1 MNSLKLREDEMST
14 ASYTVTDAAYTEVSA
29 TNNILQNKSSQ
40 YVRVVFSTV
49 LPAVDDPNY
58 FDIAPGQG
66 FVTKDGVPS
75 NNTYARATEGE
86 AVVVVG
92 EG

>member
-1 MNSLKLREDEMST
+1 MST
-14 ASYTVTDAAYTEVSA
+14 ANYIVTDTEYTLVSL

-66 FVTKDGVPS
+66 FVTKGGVPS
-75 NNTYARATEGE
+75 NSTYVRATEGE
-86 AVVVVG
+86 ASVVVG

>member
-1 MNSLKLREDEMST
+1 MST

-40 YVRVVFSTV
+40 YVRLVFSTV

-58 FDIAPGQG
+58 FDVPPGKV

-75 NNTYARATEGE
+75 SNTYARATEGS
-86 AVVVVG
+86 ATVTVG

>member
-14 ASYTVTDAAYTEVSA
+14 ASYTVDDTAYVLVST

-40 YVRVVFSTV
+40 YVRLVFGTV
-49 LPAVDDPNY
+49 LPAVDDPNF

-66 FVTKDGVPS
+66 FVTKDGLPS
-75 NNTYARATEGE
+75 NNTYARATEGT
-86 AVVVVG
+86 AIVVVG

>member
-1 MNSLKLREDEMST
+1 MST

-29 TNNILQNKSSQ
+29 TNNIFQNRSSG
-40 YVRVVFSTV
+40 YVRLVFSSV

-75 NNTYARATEGE
+75 SNTYARATKGS

>member
-1 MNSLKLREDEMST
+1 MST

-29 TNNILQNKSSQ
+29 TNNIFQNRSSG
-40 YVRVVFSTV
+40 YVRLVFSSV

-75 NNTYARATEGE
+75 TNTYARAVKGE
-86 AVVVVG
+86 ADVTVG
-92 EG
+92 EA

>member
-1 MNSLKLREDEMST
+1 MST
-14 ASYTVTDAAYTEVSA
+14 ASYTVTDAAYTQVSA

-40 YVRVVFSTV
+40 YVRVVFPTT
-49 LPAVDDPNY
+49 LPAVGDPNY

-75 NNTYARATEGE
+75 NSTYVRATEGSAE
-86 AVVVVG
+86 VVVG